1 MVASDDTDTVYLT
14 VLESEKGKGYV
25 KYSIPSIL
33 QNWGDSISDN
43 FEMKSAYIE
52 FIVDKDHPKGYISS
66 AVPIISDDNLVAPK
80 ISYNLKDFKLVQLWN
95 FSYKIFDD
103 AGNYTTNWESAGTMN
118 GFEFDLSKKFELE
131 FRDLDVSKEY
141 YVLFYINDSQGNRYT
156 TNAVKIKL

>member
-1 MVASDDTDTVYLT
+1 M
-14 VLESEKGKGYV
+14 
-25 KYSIPSIL
+25 
-33 QNWGDSISDN
+33 
-43 FEMKSAYIE
+43 
-52 FIVDKDHPKGYISS
+52 
-66 AVPIISDDNLVAPK
+66 VAPK

-141 YVLFYINDSQGNRYT
+141 YVLFYISDSQGNRYT

>member
-1 MVASDDTDTVYLT
+1 
-14 VLESEKGKGYV
+14 
-25 KYSIPSIL
+25 
-33 QNWGDSISDN
+33 
-43 FEMKSAYIE
+43 MKSAYIE

-131 FRDLDVSKEY
+131 FRNLDVSKEY
-141 YVLFYINDSQGNRYT
+141 YVLFYISDSQGNRYT